1 MRKHSA
7 YRLYR
12 AIPFVL
18 AAMVVL
24 VTRLPS
30 AQERPMELTEEMLA
44 ATEIFLGSLN
54 TEQRGKTV
62 FAFDAEERLNWHFI
76 PRTRQGVPLKELDAE
91 QLSQA
96 TALLRTFLSPMGY
109 EKTEQVRSLELVL
122 LEIEVNGRFVRD
134 PDLYYLTV
142 FGNPSLDGE
151 WALRFEGHH
160 LAFNWTFAGGMGLTS
175 TPQFVGSN
183 PAEVR
188 SGARAGLR
196 VLAAEED
203 LARTLLKSL
212 SAEQSAMT
220 ILPGEAPGDIITGS
234 DREVAALENVGI
246 GYTRLT
252 TEQQA
257 QLMQIIEQIAGV
269 QPTEIVAQRMA
280 RIRDEGVEN
289 LKFAWM
295 GGSELG
301 DPHYYRIQG
310 PGILIEYD
318 NTQNDANHIHLV
330 WRDFEGDFG
339 RDLLRLHY
347 DAVAQSAHGLGQGLG
362 QSHSH

>member
-1 MRKHSA
+1 MRKNRFFRVLKA
-7 YRLYR
+7 T
-12 AIPFVL
+12 PFLL
-18 AAMVVL
+18 AAVALL

-30 AQERPMELTEEMLA
+30 AQEPPMALTEEMIA
-44 ATEIFLGSLN
+44 VTEGFLESLN
-54 TEQRGKTV
+54 DEQRGKAV
-62 FAFDAEERLNWHFI
+62 FDFDAEERLNWHFI
-76 PRTRQGVPLKELDAE
+76 PRTRQGIPLKELDAT
-91 QLSQA
+91 QLTQA
-96 TALLRTFLSPMGY
+96 TRLLRTFLSPTGY
-109 EKTEQVRSLELVL
+109 EKTEQVRNLERVL
-122 LEIEVNGRFVRD
+122 LEIEVNPRFVRD

-142 FGNPSLDGE
+142 FGEPSLEGE

-188 SGARAGLR
+188 SGARTGLR
-196 VLAAEED
+196 VLATEED
-203 LARTLLKSL
+203 LARALLKSL
-212 SAEQSAMT
+212 SADQSAVT

-234 DREVAALENVGI
+234 DREVTALDDVGI
-246 GYTRLT
+246 AYAQLNA
-252 TEQQA
+252 EQQG
-257 QLMQIIEQIAGV
+257 QLMRIIEQIAGV
-269 QPTEIVAQRMA
+269 QPAAIVAERMA
-280 RIRDEGVEN
+280 AIRADGVEN

-310 PGILIEYD
+310 PGFLIEYD

-339 RDLLRLHY
+339 RDLLRMHY
-347 DAVAQSAHGLGQGLG
+347 EAVAGSTG
-362 QSHSH
+362 QSTDEHIH

>member
-1 MRKHSA
+1 MSIKLIREGMLAVTFLLSA
-7 YRLYR
+7 FLNSG
-12 AIPFVL
+12 
-18 AAMVVL
+18 VV
-24 VTRLPS
+24 
-30 AQERPMELTEEMLA
+30 AQESTMELTEAMIAAASTFLA
-44 ATEIFLGSLN
+44 GLDD
-54 TEQRGKTV
+54 EQRGKAR

-76 PRTRQGVPLKELDAE
+76 PRTRQGVPLKELNE
-91 QLSQA
+91 GQLSQA

-122 LEIEVNGRFVRD
+122 LELEVNPRFVRD
-134 PDLYYLTV
+134 PDLYYLSV
-142 FGNPSLDGE
+142 FGEPSREGE

-188 SGARAGLR
+188 SGARTGLR

-203 LARTLLKSL
+203 YARELLNSL
-212 SAEQSAMT
+212 NAEQSAVA

-234 DREVAALENVGI
+234 EREVTGLENVGI
-246 GYTRLT
+246 AYTQLNA
-252 TEQQA
+252 EQQA
-257 QLMQIIEQIAGV
+257 QLLRVIEQIANV
-269 QPTEIVAQRMA
+269 QPPEIASARMA
-280 RIRDEGVEN
+280 KIHEQGVEN

-295 GGSELG
+295 GGSERG

-310 PGILIEYD
+310 PGFLIEYD

-339 RDLLRLHY
+339 RDVLRMHY
-347 DAVAQSAHGLGQGLG
+347 DSTSAATG
-362 QSHSH
+362 QSVDEHVH

>member
-1 MRKHSA
+1 MLKNHV
-7 YRLYR
+7 YRLLR

-18 AAMVVL
+18 ALAIVL

-30 AQERPMELTEEMLA
+30 AQEAPMELTAEMIA
-44 ATEIFLGSLN
+44 ATGSFLDSLN
-54 TEQRGKTV
+54 AEQRARAV
-62 FAFDAEERLNWHFI
+62 FDFDAEERLNWHFI
-76 PRTRQGVPLKELDAE
+76 PRSRQGVSLKELDAV
-91 QLSQA
+91 QLPQA
-96 TALLRTFLSPMGY
+96 TSLLRTFLSPMGY
-109 EKTEQVRSLELVL
+109 EKTEQVRSLEVVL

-134 PDLYYLTV
+134 PYLYYLTV
-142 FGNPSLDGE
+142 FGAPSLEGE

-188 SGARAGLR
+188 SGALTGLR

-203 LARTLLKSL
+203 LARALLKSL
-212 SAEQSAMT
+212 SAEQSAVA

-234 DREVAALENVGI
+234 NREVTALEDVGI
-246 GYTRLT
+246 AYPQLT
-252 TEQQA
+252 AQQQT
-257 QLMQIIEQIAGV
+257 QLMRIIEQIAAV
-269 QPTEIVAQRMA
+269 QPAEIVAERMA
-280 RIRDEGVEN
+280 GIRAEGVEN

-295 GGSELG
+295 GGGELG

-310 PGILIEYD
+310 PGFLIEYD

-347 DAVAQSAHGLGQGLG
+347 DAVAQAGQG
-362 QSHSH
+362 HSH